1 MSEHQNSFTGA
12 VCQHVRLNNERCT
25 QPARRNSAFCRFH
38 DAAMRPLPA
47 AHNLNDQLPVL
58 EDVDSIQI
66 AIMRLLRYLM
76 KGPVDRKDISTL
88 LYGLQLASTNLAR
101 TRQLANVAIA
111 LSPSKPAVNA
121 NQTLSVTNQLRDE
134 VAVGAER

>member
-1 MSEHQNSFTGA
+1 MSDYKNSFTGA
-12 VCQHVRLNNERCT
+12 VCQHVRLNGERCT
-25 QPARRNSAFCRFH
+25 QPARRNSTFCRFH

-58 EDVDSIQI
+58 EDLDSIQI

-101 TRQLANVAIA
+101 GRQLANVALA
-111 LSPSKPAVNA
+111 LSPSKPAANA
-121 NQTLSVTNQLRDE
+121 NQTFSSPNEQRDE
-134 VAVGAER
+134 VAVCGE

>member
-12 VCQHVRLNNERCT
+12 VCQHVRLNGERCT

-38 DAAMRPLPA
+38 EAAMKPLPA

-58 EDVDSIQI
+58 EDADSIQI

-76 KGPVDRKDISTL
+76 KGPIDRKDISTL

-101 TRQLANVAIA
+101 TGGLANVALA
-111 LSPSKPAVNA
+111 PPPSKPVANA
-121 NQTLSVTNQLRDE
+121 NRTFSVPNQQRDE
-134 VAVGAER
+134 VAVGGE